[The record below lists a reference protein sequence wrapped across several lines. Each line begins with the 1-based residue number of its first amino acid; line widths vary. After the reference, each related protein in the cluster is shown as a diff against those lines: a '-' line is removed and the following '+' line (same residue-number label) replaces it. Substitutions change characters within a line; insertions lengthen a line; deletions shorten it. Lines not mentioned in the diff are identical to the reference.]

1 MDSLPSSTKSERRS
15 RSKPLQTSKPS
26 LVMAFFSCVAWLYV
40 AGRLWQDAE
49 NRTLLTSLL
58 KKNSEQ
64 RPKVLTVEDKLM
76 FLGCKDL
83 ERRIVEA
90 EMDLTLAKSQ
100 GLSKEPVAAKRFFFR
115 KKASCCYR
123 AAVSR
128 NICAFH
134 LHILKIIVFADDA
147 LRKLEERGVV
157 IRFVI
162 GRSANRGDSLD
173 RNIDEENR
181 TTKDFLILENHEEAQ
196 EEFPKKAKYFFSTAV
211 QMWDAE
217 FYVKVEDN
225 IDLDLEGLIGLLD
238 RSRGQDGAYI
248 GCMKSGAVVTEE
260 GQQWYEPDW
269 WKFGDGKSYFRHAST
284 AVIVLSKNLAQYINI
299 NSASLKTYAHDDTSV
314 GSWMMGVQATY
325 KDDNRLCCSSV
336 NQGELPSLGVNIWF
350 VFHLLISDRKR
361 PYFRAVGF
369 FSLIRVDLK
378 QGVCL
383 GLIKGAA
390 RLCLDKLV
398 RLLAYN

>member
-1 MDSLPSSTKSERRS
+1 MDSLPTSTKSERRS

-100 GLSKEPVAAKRFFFR
+100 GYLRNQLQQSDSSSGKKLLAVIGVYTGFGSRLKRNMFR
-115 KKASCCYR
+115 GTWMPR
-123 AAVSR
+123 
-128 NICAFH
+128 
-134 LHILKIIVFADDA
+134 DDA

-248 GCMKSGAVVTEE
+248 GCMKSGDVVTEE

-314 GSWMMGVQATY
+314 GSWMMGVRATY
-325 KDDNRLCCSSV
+325 KDDNRLCCSSI
-336 NQGELPSLGVNIWF
+336 NQ
-350 VFHLLISDRKR
+350 DK
-361 PYFRAVGF
+361 
-369 FSLIRVDLK
+369 
-378 QGVCL
+378 VC
-383 GLIKGAA
+383 A
-390 RLCLDKLV
+390 
-398 RLLAYN
+398 LA